1 LAETRRKRLANVD
14 FATIAFLLL
23 AAFSLT
29 FLTAAAPASPPSG
42 SATDSLDAIARDYV
56 RLVLEMG
63 ERDDGYVDA
72 YYGPAEWRAAARA
85 NPRTLP
91 QLAAAAEALAARLG
105 AGPDPG
111 GNVRT
116 PTQLRPAFLRGQIR
130 ALRARIRQLR
140 GERLSFTEEAREIY
154 GVELN
159 LRPLTDFDPVL
170 ARIDALVPG
179 EGPLAERVDALMD
192 RFVIPA
198 GRLDAVMRAAIAE
211 CRRRTVAHIPLPA
224 GEAFTLEFV
233 TGQSWSGYNWYQG
246 NYHSLIQVNTDQH
259 VRMGRA
265 IDLGCHEGYPGHHAY
280 NMLLERDL
288 ARGRGWVE
296 YMVYPLY
303 SPQSLIAEGSANYGI
318 QLAFP
323 GNERLAFE
331 TRVLYPLAG
340 LPSEGAATY
349 LQVQDAIKELSG
361 ARFVVARDL
370 LEGRIS
376 RERAI
381 ELTQHYSL
389 VSRRRAEQSIAF
401 TEHYRAYVINYGLG
415 EEMVKA
421 AVEAHGRRP
430 AERWRGMRHILSSPL
445 QPADLLVRR
454 R

>member
-1 LAETRRKRLANVD
+1 MTWFRTL
-14 FATIAFLLL
+14 I

-29 FLTAAAPASPPSG
+29 LLTAAAQPRPPR
-42 SATDSLDAIARDYV
+42 DSLDAVARDYV

-105 AGPDPG
+105 DGPEPR
-111 GNVRT
+111 GNT
-116 PTQLRPAFLRGQIR
+116 PAQLRPAFLRAQIR
-130 ALRARIRQLR
+130 ALSARIRQLR

-154 GVELN
+154 GLELN

-179 EGPLAERVDALMD
+179 DGPLAGRVDALMD

-211 CRRRTVAHIPLPA
+211 CRRRTVAHISLPA

-233 TGQSWSGYNWYQG
+233 TGRSWSGYNWYQG
-246 NYHSLIQVNTDQH
+246 NYHSLIQVNTDQQ

-323 GNERLAFE
+323 GDERLAFE
-331 TRVLYPLAG
+331 TRILYPLAG
-340 LPSEGAATY
+340 LPSDGAAIY
-349 LQVQDAIKELSG
+349 LRVQEAIKLLGG
-361 ARFVVARDL
+361 ARFVIARDL

-381 ELTQHYSL
+381 ELTQHYAL
-389 VSRRRAEQSIAF
+389 MSRPRAEQSIAF

-421 AVEAHGRRP
+421 AVEARGRRP
-430 AERWRGMRHILSSPL
+430 ADRWRRLRQILSEPTL
-445 QPADLLVRR
+445 PDDLARR
-454 R
+454 